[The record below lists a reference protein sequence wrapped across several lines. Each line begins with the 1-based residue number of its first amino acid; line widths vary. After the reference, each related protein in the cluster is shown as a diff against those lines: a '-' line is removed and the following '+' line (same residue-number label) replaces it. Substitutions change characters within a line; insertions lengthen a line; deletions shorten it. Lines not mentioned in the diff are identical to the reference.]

1 MGKFKYSSSERVFDI
16 FNISL
21 LVLFS
26 CVTIYPFLHVTSV
39 AFSSNTEAVRPGL
52 HFYPREVDL
61 TSIKKIIT
69 APELLN
75 AYKNTVFRTVVGT
88 ILSVLCTGM
97 GAYAISKEHLPFKK
111 IIMSVIIF
119 AMFFSGGMIPE
130 YLLIRNLRLMN
141 SVWSMILPNL
151 VWGLNMIIMRNFFIA
166 IPESLEES
174 AKIDGAND
182 FKIFSRVY
190 LPLSKP
196 VMATIAMW
204 MAVFH
209 WNAYLD
215 NLLYINDNSKFVLQR
230 MIRNLIIDAQV
241 SYMESMSSS
250 ASLSLESLK
259 SATILVSIVPIIM
272 VYPFV
277 QKYFI
282 KGVMIGAVKG

>member
-1 MGKFKYSSSERVFDI
+1 MGKVKQSSGERIFDI
-16 FNISL
+16 FNAAL
-21 LVLFS
+21 LILFS
-26 CVTIYPFLHVTSV
+26 CITLYPFIHVTSV
-39 AFSSNTEAVRPGL
+39 AFSSSTEAIRPGL
-52 HFYPREVDL
+52 HFYPKEVDL
-61 TSIKKIIT
+61 TSIKKILT
-69 APELLN
+69 TPELLN
-75 AYKNTVFRTVVGT
+75 AYKNTIFRTVVGT

-97 GAYAISKEHLPFKK
+97 GAYAISKERLPFKK
-111 IIMSVIIF
+111 FIMSIIVF

-141 SVWSMILPNL
+141 SVWSMILPSL
-151 VWGLNMIIMRNFFIA
+151 VWGLNMIIMRNFFTA

-182 FKIFSRVY
+182 FTIFSRVY

-196 VMATIAMW
+196 VIATIAMW
-204 MAVFH
+204 MAVHH

-215 NLLYINDNSKFVLQR
+215 NLLYINDNKKFVLQR

-259 SATILVSIVPIIM
+259 SATILVSVVPIIM